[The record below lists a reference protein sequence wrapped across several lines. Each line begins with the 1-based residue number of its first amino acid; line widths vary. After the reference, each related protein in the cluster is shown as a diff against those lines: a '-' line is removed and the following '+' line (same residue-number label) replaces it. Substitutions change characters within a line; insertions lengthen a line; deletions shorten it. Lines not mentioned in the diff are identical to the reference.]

1 MPLDNERNDKM
12 AINTTML
19 LPITTDTQ
27 PLEQLSKMQPMKSM
41 DSDRVQMADLGK
53 ATFLDVFKGLYD
65 NVVETNEQVDRDAI
79 DLMLGNIDNLA
90 AVQANIEK
98 ANIAVDLLV
107 AVKNEVISAYNSIIN
122 MQI

>member
-1 MPLDNERNDKM
+1 M
-12 AINTTML
+12 AIDTTIL
-19 LPITTDTQ
+19 LPVTTTTQ

-41 DSDRVQMADLGK
+41 GSDRVQVADLGK
-53 ATFLDVFKGLYD
+53 ASFLDIFKGLYD

-79 DLMLGNIDNLA
+79 DLMLGNIDDLA
-90 AVQANIEK
+90 TVQANIEK